1 MATQTLANVPHQ
13 KLEIPVSPQKTS
25 RLLFFIAV
33 VLLCAHLI
41 GQFTE
46 YFLPDYFS
54 RDFLAELFNLN
65 RELNIPTF
73 YAMCLLLI
81 SSILL
86 AIIAYAKQVRGDC
99 LVRYWTALSILF
111 FGLAIDEIISIHERM
126 TKPLRSALNAGG
138 LLYYAWIIPGAVF
151 VLLCLLA
158 FRKFFR
164 NLPTKTRQLIFLAGS
179 IFVSGAIGV
188 EAVGGYY
195 AHLYGEQNMTYAVIA
210 GIEEFLEM
218 LGVIVFIY
226 ALLSHIDS
234 AMKGLSVRFKIA
246 ARKCIPNTELLHPRS

>member
-1 MATQTLANVPHQ
+1 MATQTVANVPHQ
-13 KLEIPVSPQKTS
+13 KLEIPISPQKTS

-33 VLLCAHLI
+33 ALLCAHLL

-65 RELNIPTF
+65 RELNIPTL

-86 AIIAYAKQVRGDC
+86 AVIAYAKQMRGDH
-99 LVRYWTALSILF
+99 LVHYWTALSILF
-111 FGLAIDEIISIHERM
+111 LCLAIDEVISIHERM
-126 TKPLRSALNAGG
+126 TMPLRSALNAGG
-138 LLYYAWIIPGAVF
+138 LLYYAWIIPGAIF

-158 FRKFFR
+158 FRKFLSY
-164 NLPTKTRQLIFLAGS
+164 LPTKTRQLMFLAGL

-188 EAVGGYY
+188 EAIGGYY
-195 AHLYGEQNMTYAVIA
+195 AHLYGERNMAYAMIA
-210 GIEEFLEM
+210 GVEEFLEM

-226 ALLSHIDS
+226 ALLSHVDS
-234 AMKGLSVRFKIA
+234 VMKGLSIHFKIA
-246 ARKCIPNTELLHPRS
+246 VHKCIPNTQLLHPKV